1 MRIRP
6 SWIAS
11 TSFLILVP
19 FQAWIPIQP
28 CNAIHRTVN
37 PRDYEIVYVSDSA
50 DQASLLR
57 VSLDFSPDSS
67 VNLPSA
73 TFHSSGFPAAVGSL
87 QAIDSNSLFRGWKGE
102 TPIVR
107 QEYVLEDG
115 RTQVSYY
122 SVKPDGS
129 LTRLNPSTWQGSKK
143 RGTVN
148 DPPGLAQGRIIPAQQ
163 NSQVTS
169 SELVLSIDTNSQ
181 KLEELEQAIRDWQDG
196 KRDAEKGFPQV
207 PAKLKLIWTPSGGQ
221 PVVIWKELR
230 SLSASGGE
238 AGYSYS
244 PPDLSLAALSPT
256 GKTLL
261 AELTT
266 GESIEYRVI
275 AMPAK
280 STQGLRDNSPKSPK
294 CKGPGTMV
302 GRTPNK

>member
-19 FQAWIPIQP
+19 SQAWISIQP
-28 CNAIHRTVN
+28 HNAIPRTFN
-37 PRDYEIVYVSDSA
+37 PRHHEIGYVSGCVDRPP
-50 DQASLLR
+50 LLQ
-57 VSLDFSPDSS
+57 VSLGFSPDSS

-73 TFHSSGFPAAVGSL
+73 SFHSNGFPAAVGSL

-129 LTRLNPSTWQGSKK
+129 LTRLNPSTWQGSRK
-143 RGTVN
+143 RGPVN
-148 DPPGLAQGRIIPAQQ
+148 DPPGLAQGRIILAQQ

-169 SELVLSIDTNSQ
+169 SELVFSIDTNSQ

-207 PAKLKLIWTPSGGQ
+207 PAKLKLIWTPSGGK
-221 PVVIWKELR
+221 PVVIWEESR

-244 PPDLSLAALSPT
+244 PPDLSLAVLSPT

-280 STQGLRDNSPKSPK
+280 STQGLRGNSSNSPK
-294 CKGPGTMV
+294 CKSPGTMV
-302 GRTPNK
+302 GRTPKK